1 MLRSLREDVLP
12 RFDPL
17 DGEAHSDIPSDRRGR
32 GLPDTRELPLFPPA
46 DRRRSER
53 RTERLDLRDLVGEW
67 AKRWHLTD
75 EWCVRAARLQLR
87 LWADPQLA
95 AWLHE
100 GEGSTDSWSPFRL
113 WQTHRDIAED
123 GFTWA
128 MPGEEDRSSI
138 TWGRSAGLGEEQ
150 PAPDSPRPRLG
161 IPPLNLEIESESDW
175 LRGARTMLDQHAK
188 EERERLKASGLE
200 LVAQRRGGSEHEH
213 FKWLA
218 YSQVQK
224 WSQKDIAKRY
234 RVRRTSIGQVLHRA
248 AKSINLSRR
257 SWSPGRPPGKKKQ
270 LVQK

>member
-95 AWLHE
+95 VPGCTRVRALQTA
-100 GEGSTDSWSPFRL
+100 GRPFVSGKPIVTSQRTASPGPCPER
-113 WQTHRDIAED
+113 
-123 GFTWA
+123 
-128 MPGEEDRSSI
+128 EDRSSI

-175 LRGARTMLDQHAK
+175 LRGV
-188 EERERLKASGLE
+188 E
-200 LVAQRRGGSEHEH
+200 
-213 FKWLA
+213 
-218 YSQVQK
+218 
-224 WSQKDIAKRY
+224 
-234 RVRRTSIGQVLHRA
+234 
-248 AKSINLSRR
+248 
-257 SWSPGRPPGKKKQ
+257 
-270 LVQK
+270 

>member
-128 MPGEEDRSSI
+128 MPGER
-138 TWGRSAGLGEEQ
+138 GPVLHHLG
-150 PAPDSPRPRLG
+150 S
-161 IPPLNLEIESESDW
+161 
-175 LRGARTMLDQHAK
+175 
-188 EERERLKASGLE
+188 
-200 LVAQRRGGSEHEH
+200 
-213 FKWLA
+213 
-218 YSQVQK
+218 
-224 WSQKDIAKRY
+224 
-234 RVRRTSIGQVLHRA
+234 VRRSRGRATS
-248 AKSINLSRR
+248 SRFPPA
-257 SWSPGRPPGKKKQ
+257 SPGHSTAKP
-270 LVQK
+270 